1 MTPIEEILARF
12 IFLFLKHLSIELSNL
27 IIMKNNDRQPKKS
40 ILRKSSDK
48 NLSLNQN
55 NSIILTQKSK
65 SLIRRKVLFTH
76 VDSYEFDPQMPCRFI
91 NSPQREQFY
100 LSPNDKQMQC
110 LCHRNLKATFQNKS
124 KIKRKR
130 E

>member
-1 MTPIEEILARF
+1 MTPLEEILARF

-40 ILRKSSDK
+40 ILRKSSNK

-55 NSIILTQKSK
+55 NSVVLTQKLK
-65 SLIRRKVLFTH
+65 SLTRRKVLFTH
-76 VDSYEFDPQMPCRFI
+76 IDSYEFDPQIPCRFI

-110 LCHRNLKATFQNKS
+110 LCHRHLKASFQNKS
-124 KIKRKR
+124 KTKRKR